1 MPIYEYA
8 CHSCTHRF
16 ETIQKAAENP
26 LRDCPECG
34 EPKLKKLLSAPV
46 FRLKGSGWYE
56 TDFKT
61 GDKRN
66 VVESGDAKG
75 GEGKGDDSAASNGG
89 GEDGKNGKKTADA
102 SAKGEAKAK
111 PGGESASPTKEQSAS
126 NAKTSG
132 GAGGQANA
140 AAGKPKQQ
148 PKPSG

>member
-8 CHSCTHRF
+8 CNSCPHRF
-16 ETIQKAAENP
+16 ETIQKAAEEP

-34 EPKLKKLLSAPV
+34 EPALKKLLSAPV

-75 GEGKGDDSAASNGG
+75 DDSAASNGG
-89 GEDGKNGKKTADA
+89 GAEGKKTDA
-102 SAKGEAKAK
+102 ATTGETTAK
-111 PGGESASPTKEQSAS
+111 PGAGGDSASPAKEKSAS
-126 NAKTSG
+126 SAKTS
-132 GAGGQANA
+132 AGGKADA
-140 AAGKPKQQ
+140 PGGKPKQR
-148 PKPSG
+148 PKPSD

>member
-8 CHSCTHRF
+8 CHSCAHRF

-34 EPKLKKLLSAPV
+34 EPTLKKLLSAPV

-89 GEDGKNGKKTADA
+89 GAEGKKTADA
-102 SAKGEAKAK
+102 GAKGETKAK
-111 PGGESASPTKEQSAS
+111 PGAGGESASPAKEKSAS

-132 GAGGQANA
+132 GAGGKADA
-140 AAGKPKQQ
+140 AGGKPKQR

>member
-8 CHSCTHRF
+8 CNSCPHRF
-16 ETIQKAAENP
+16 ETIQKAAEEP

-34 EPKLKKLLSAPV
+34 EPALKKLLSAPV

-75 GEGKGDDSAASNGG
+75 DDSPASNGG
-89 GEDGKNGKKTADA
+89 GEEGKKAADA
-102 SAKGEAKAK
+102 AKGETTAK
-111 PGGESASPTKEQSAS
+111 PGASGDSASPAKEKSAS
-126 NAKTSG
+126 NAKTS
-132 GAGGQANA
+132 AGGKADA
-140 AAGKPKQQ
+140 PGGKPKQRS
-148 PKPSG
+148 KPSD